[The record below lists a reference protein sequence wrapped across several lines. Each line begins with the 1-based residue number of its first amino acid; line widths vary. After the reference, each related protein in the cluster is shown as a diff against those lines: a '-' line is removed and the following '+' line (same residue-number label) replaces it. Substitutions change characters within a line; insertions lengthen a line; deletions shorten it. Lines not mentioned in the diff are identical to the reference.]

1 MISFISIFCLN
12 ESLWWLYVVEGRSV
26 SVYFIKVYL
35 EVGGGEPDTL
45 VCPSQKLLK
54 YQTHS
59 RGSGNICW

>member
-35 EVGGGEPDTL
+35 EVAGGEPDTL
-45 VCPSQKLLK
+45 VCP
-54 YQTHS
+54 
-59 RGSGNICW
+59 

>member
-35 EVGGGEPDTL
+35 EVGGGSL
-45 VCPSQKLLK
+45 ILLYVLHK
-54 YQTHS
+54 SYLNTKHTVEI
-59 RGSGNICW
+59 R